1 MKLKLSFLNHFL
13 LFVSLIVAGLSKG
26 YSQNDFDKPILSNY
40 TVSPSS
46 VDISSGTQ
54 TLTFNITASDAS
66 GVVTPTNN
74 GVYLYFNSNYY
85 NGSTWTLVS
94 GDRYNG
100 VYESI
105 LTLDSSSV
113 PSGNYSVGERSY
125 RFKDPSGYE
134 ANGIDD
140 TLITVVNYSG
150 TSTPSLGDGSSSS
163 PFQIDSF
170 SDLWWISQDSTRWA
184 YHYIQTADID
194 ASTSVNLDYG
204 KGFTPI
210 GNVTT
215 NFTGSYDGQSYYID
229 NLHISRPQGNEVG
242 LFGYANF
249 ATVKNI
255 NLFQPNITGDIR
267 VGSIVGELI
276 NSSGQ
281 FIGNHVY
288 EGFVKGN
295 TTTRGFWIG

>member
-1 MKLKLSFLNHFL
+1 M
-13 LFVSLIVAGLSKG
+13 
-26 YSQNDFDKPILSNY
+26 
-40 TVSPSS
+40 
-46 VDISSGTQ
+46 
-54 TLTFNITASDAS
+54 
-66 GVVTPTNN
+66 
-74 GVYLYFNSNYY
+74 
-85 NGSTWTLVS
+85 
-94 GDRYNG
+94 
-100 VYESI
+100 
-105 LTLDSSSV
+105 
-113 PSGNYSVGERSY
+113 PSGNYSIAERSWG
-125 RFKDPSGYE
+125 FKDPSGYE

-140 TLITVVNYSG
+140 PLITVVNYSG

-170 SDLWWISQDSTRWA
+170 SDLWWISQDSSRWA

-210 GNVTT
+210 GNITT
-215 NFTGSYDGQSYYID
+215 KFTGSYDGQSYYID
-229 NLHISRPQGNEVG
+229 NLHISRPQGTEIG

-295 TTTRGFWIG
+295 TTTGGLVGRLGNNSHIHASSYTGTSYRLYL